1 MKTVWILLCVRER
14 SAPLGHP
21 HTSENQP
28 TCRPPAR
35 PPSAGKG
42 LYSVDIKRGFSLD
55 LIVNLTHPGSGP
67 APGGTPDQRPPLD
80 IEWNWNT
87 RELYACGHGGV
98 IRTYRQ

>member
-55 LIVNLTHPGSGP
+55 LIVNLTHPGP